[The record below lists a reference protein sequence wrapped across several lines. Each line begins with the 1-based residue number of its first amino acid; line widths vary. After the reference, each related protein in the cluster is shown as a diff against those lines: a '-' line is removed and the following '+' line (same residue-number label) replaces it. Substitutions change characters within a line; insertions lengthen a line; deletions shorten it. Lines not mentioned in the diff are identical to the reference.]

1 MASMADPIGHEVWTM
16 TEQLS
21 KTTTDYETMRRCFNK
36 LVKRETAEARSS

>member
-1 MASMADPIGHEVWTM
+1 M

-21 KTTTDYETMRRCFNK
+21 KTTTDHETIRQYFNK